1 MTDLLS
7 GRLVRLAAIE
17 APEQGAISAE
27 LLRDSELARLM
38 DGDPAR
44 IHSRAAGEKFFES
57 LTAKDPIERPHFAIR
72 ALEGNVLL
80 GDVNLVVVSWGSR
93 HAMLGIG
100 ILRREYWGRGYGSEA
115 VSLMLRFGF
124 TELNLRR
131 ISLSVFEYNTRAVRA
146 YEKAGF
152 QQEGRLRQALQR
164 DGRRWDE
171 LFMGILR
178 EDWLRLHGPLDG
190 SNDPDPARA
199 S

>member
-1 MTDLLS
+1 
-7 GRLVRLAAIE
+7 
-17 APEQGAISAE
+17 
-27 LLRDSELARLM
+27 
-38 DGDPAR
+38 
-44 IHSRAAGEKFFES
+44 
-57 LTAKDPIERPHFAIR
+57 
-72 ALEGNVLL
+72 
-80 GDVNLVVVSWGSR
+80 
-93 HAMLGIG
+93 MLGIG